1 MRKLVFALAMIA
13 LLALAFRAG
22 VKLGEKQVILQS
34 EVWCF
39 DDTCFLEYNGQ
50 IYDYE

>member
-22 VKLGEKQVILQS
+22 VILGEKQVIRQS
-34 EVWCF
+34 DVWSF
-39 DDTCFLEYNGQ
+39 DDVCYLEYEGQ